1 MSDRIA
7 LLKGGRLEQ
16 IATPREI
23 YNRPATS
30 YVAQFIGHTNLLR
43 GIVGRGVARCGS
55 LMWSLQGADGPAAF
69 SVRPENVR
77 LDSGSSDGAVR
88 FEGRVKHQAFH
99 GATEMV
105 RVECADGLVFVV
117 RLTGAGEAKIGD
129 EVRLEFSPQD
139 AVAVDDAE
147 AA

>member
-1 MSDRIA
+1 V
-7 LLKGGRLEQ
+7 Q
-16 IATPREI
+16 
-23 YNRPATS
+23 
-30 YVAQFIGHTNLLR
+30 V
-43 GIVGRGVARCGS
+43 
-55 LMWSLQGADGPAAF
+55 
-69 SVRPENVR
+69 
-77 LDSGSSDGAVR
+77 
-88 FEGRVKHQAFH
+88 EGRVQHQAFH